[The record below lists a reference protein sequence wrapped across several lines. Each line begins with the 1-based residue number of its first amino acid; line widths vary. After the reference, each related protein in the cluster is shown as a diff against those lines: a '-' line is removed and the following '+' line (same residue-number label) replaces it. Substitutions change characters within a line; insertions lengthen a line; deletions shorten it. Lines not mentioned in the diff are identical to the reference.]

1 MLEDE
6 TIHFL
11 RQSVRKEFVLQT
23 TYSCIFLESE
33 ISSRSSECITM
44 LYYVLYEPCLT
55 TSHPLGILPCQ
66 MLIILP
72 QYFDYND
79 NKYNNVADEDKGH
92 RYNE

>member
-6 TIHFL
+6 TIHFP
-11 RQSVRKEFVLQT
+11 RQSVRKKSVLQT

-33 ISSRSSECITM
+33 ISSRSSECITV
-44 LYYVLYEPCLT
+44 LYYVLYEPRLT
-55 TSHPLGILPCQ
+55 TSLSLGILPCQ
-66 MLIILP
+66 ILIILP

-79 NKYNNVADEDKGH
+79 NKHNNVADEDKGH